1 MTTTESIIK
10 SGRLNYSKYGLGTN
24 PFAGSVPRNDVEFV
38 VPRGEEIHRALWTL
52 RAGILGTS
60 THAVVV
66 GGYGN
71 GKTHLLKY
79 LKHLVSE
86 EASESDQQNLA
97 IYVHSP
103 GENFRQ
109 LYSTVMSSL
118 GHHFVQEI
126 VWRYLG
132 FICLRHEDL
141 LQLKDNHKQA
151 LRKDGRNLKKIVE
164 KGDLLLSNI
173 VAKAKDELLQ
183 KIRLLDYATA
193 ILHLVFDE
201 YSFLAWKWLTA
212 EDMPYDQRKELGL
225 SMSIN
230 NDERALRAFLSLQA
244 LLKEIGYGLL
254 VLLIDEFEVIIS
266 LPERNRQKVLNE
278 IRHLIDSLPSNL
290 CIFLACA
297 PEAWRIILEHYHAFL
312 ERFTHTVFLTPLN
325 LVQTEQL
332 IIAYLNGARRKAD
345 HKSLDP
351 FSSEAIELIHKM
363 SAGNVRATLKLCQIA
378 VDLGLMHN
386 LQELRGEVFQSS
398 LQRLLEPPQT
408 GSDS

>member
-1 MTTTESIIK
+1 MTTTESILR
-10 SGRLNYSKYGLGTN
+10 SGRLNYSKYGLKAN
-24 PFAGSVPRNDVEFV
+24 PFAGSVPCDDVEFV
-38 VPRGEEIHRALWTL
+38 VRRGEEIDRAMWTL
-52 RAGILGTS
+52 RAGTLGTS

-79 LKHLVSE
+79 LKHLVNE
-86 EASESDQQNLA
+86 QTSESDPQDLA

-109 LYSTVMSSL
+109 LYTTVMISL

-132 FICLRHEDL
+132 FICLRHENL
-141 LQLKDNHKQA
+141 LQLKDNHKLA
-151 LRKDGRNLKKIVE
+151 LKKDGRNLKKIVE

-173 VAKAKDELLQ
+173 VAKAKDDLLQ

-230 NDERALRAFLSLQA
+230 NDERALRAFLSLKA
-244 LLKEIGYGLL
+244 LLEEAGYGLL
-254 VLLIDEFEVIIS
+254 VLLIDEFEVIVS

-278 IRHLIDSLPSNL
+278 IRHLIDSLPSRL
-290 CIFLACA
+290 CVFLACA
-297 PEAWRIILEHYHAFL
+297 PEAWRIIIEHYHAFL
-312 ERFTHTVFLTPLN
+312 ERFTHIVFLTPLN
-325 LVQTEQL
+325 LAQTEQL
-332 IIAYLNGARRKAD
+332 IIAYLNAAR
-345 HKSLDP
+345 HKTHQTSPAP
-351 FSSEAIELIHKM
+351 FSHESIELIHKLG
-363 SAGNVRATLKLCQIA
+363 SGNVRTTLKLCQIA
-378 VDLGLMHN
+378 IDLGLMHD
-386 LQELRGEVFQSS
+386 LQELSGEILQSS